1 MPRPLGHRDQPS
13 RRLGLD
19 DAPEMVFEIGVADG
33 AEAER
38 LRLEQARVL
47 WEVTEWVAQR
57 RSASGQD
64 HAA

>member
-1 MPRPLGHRDQPS
+1 MMADRL
-13 RRLGLD
+13 RRNECSGRLVPD
-19 DAPEMVFEIGVADG
+19 EPPEMVFEIQIAEG

-47 WEVTEWVAQR
+47 WEVMEWVAQR
-57 RSASGQD
+57 RSAHGQD